1 MQAIRT
7 GADDPRQVRYLARWQ
22 ERELRRTIEELR
34 SPHERSF
41 RAELLAVRDRVED
54 LYRSTRIAEVIRDD
68 AEMTPTLEVG
78 LSAAREALT
87 NAAKHAGV
95 DRVDLYAEVSDG
107 SAVIHVRDRGH
118 GFDPAERP
126 TGHGWT
132 MSVEGPIGAVGGSV
146 TVDST
151 PGEGTEVTI
160 RVPVV

>member
-1 MQAIRT
+1 M
-7 GADDPRQVRYLARWQ
+7 
-22 ERELRRTIEELR
+22 
-34 SPHERSF
+34 
-41 RAELLAVRDRVED
+41 
-54 LYRSTRIAEVIRDD
+54 
-68 AEMTPTLEVG
+68 
-78 LSAAREALT
+78 
-87 NAAKHAGV
+87 
-95 DRVDLYAEVSDG
+95 DLYAEVSDG